1 MVTSRHV
8 KFIYPPELLHQPV
21 IYQLGKQFNIVT
33 NIRRADISD
42 SHGWVDMELQGD
54 APDIQRALEWAYQQ
68 GLYLEPVVIAVAAR
82 GR

>member
-1 MVTSRHV
+1 MVTSTHV

-33 NIRRADISD
+33 NIRRADISN

-54 APDIQRALEWAYQQ
+54 PPDIQQALDWAYQHN
-68 GLYLEPVVIAVAAR
+68 LFLEPDVAAVAAS

>member
-1 MVTSRHV
+1 VASTHV

-42 SHGWVDMELQGD
+42 SHGWVDMELQGE
-54 APDIQRALEWAYQQ
+54 ARDIQRALDWAYQQ
-68 GLYLEPVVIAVAAR
+68 GLYLEPVDIGVAA
-82 GR
+82 

>member
-1 MVTSRHV
+1 MVTSRHI

-33 NIRRADISD
+33 NIRRANVSD

-54 APDIQRALEWAYQQ
+54 ASDIERALDWARQQ
-68 GLYLEPVVIAVAAR
+68 NFLLTPLVIAVAA
-82 GR
+82 